1 MTERLQKFIAQTGVT
16 SRRKAEE
23 LIIQGRVTVNGERI
37 TTLGFKIDPEK
48 DIIKVDGKVIKLSE
62 FVYVALYKPKG
73 YLSSLYD
80 PFGRK
85 TVKDLLKSKVSVR
98 IYPVGRL
105 DQDSEGLLICTND
118 GELANLV
125 IHPRFKIPKVYEVL
139 VRGIPEEEE
148 LKKLREGVILE
159 EGRTLPAEISVL
171 WVDVKKNISLLKV
184 VLYQGWKRQ
193 IRRMFALF
201 DYEILN
207 LKRIQIGEIHLG
219 NLKPGELRYL
229 NKREMEW
236 LKSLKA

>member
-1 MTERLQKFIAQTGVT
+1 MIERLQKFIAQAGVT

-23 LIIQGRVTVNGERI
+23 LIMQGRVTVNGERI

-48 DIIKVDGKVIKLSE
+48 DIIKVDGKVIKPLE
-62 FVYVALYKPKG
+62 FVYVAFYKPKG

-85 TVKDLLKSKVSVR
+85 TVKDLLDGELSVR
-98 IYPVGRL
+98 VYPVGRL
-105 DQDSEGLLICTND
+105 DYDSEGLLLCTND
-118 GELANLV
+118 GEIANLI

-139 VRGIPEEEE
+139 VKGIPKEEE
-148 LKKLREGVILE
+148 LKKLMEGVILE

-201 DYEILN
+201 DYEVLN

-229 NKREMEW
+229 NKREMAW